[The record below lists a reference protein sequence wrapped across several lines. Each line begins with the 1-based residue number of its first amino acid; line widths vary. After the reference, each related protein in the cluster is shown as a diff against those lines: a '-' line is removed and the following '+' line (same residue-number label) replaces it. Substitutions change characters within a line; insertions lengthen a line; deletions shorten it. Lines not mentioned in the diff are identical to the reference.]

1 MLAYAASRPAIA
13 ARRSS
18 PHGLLFIATAHVVA
32 IAALISAKMDLP
44 IPRID
49 PPIRVEL
56 FPIPPEPAPP
66 APAPRPRGST
76 LPSPLPFD
84 PTVPLPNPPGPDLSD
99 PGPSTGPIGPGPI
112 IDPLP
117 PLPRPVISR
126 SGPSLVTAA
135 GELRPPYPHQKLIL
149 EEEASLTLRL
159 SIDANGR
166 VIAVEPVGR
175 ADPVFLAAARRHL
188 LAHWRYKPAMEDG
201 QAVASTIVTTL
212 HFRID
217 G

>member
-1 MLAYAASRPAIA
+1 MLAYAASRPTIA

-18 PHGLLFIATAHVVA
+18 PHSLLFIATAHVVA

-44 IPRID
+44 IPHID

-56 FPIPPEPAPP
+56 FPIPPKPVPP
-66 APAPRPRGST
+66 APVPPRGGTT
-76 LPSPLPFD
+76 LPTPLPFD
-84 PTVPLPNPPGPDLSD
+84 PPIPLPNPPGPDLSD
-99 PGPSTGPIGPGPI
+99 PGPSAGPIGPGPI
-112 IDPLP
+112 TDSLP

-126 SGPSLVTAA
+126 SGPSLMTPL
-135 GELRPPYPHQKLIL
+135 GELKPPYPRQKLIL

-159 SIDANGR
+159 SIDAAGR
-166 VIAVEPVGR
+166 VVSVEPVGR

-188 LAHWRYKPAMEDG
+188 LAHWRYKPAIEDG
-201 QAVASTIVTTL
+201 HAVASTIVTTL